1 MKAGER
7 QYIGRFAPS
16 PTGPLHAGSVVAALA
31 SWLDARAHQGQWRLR
46 IEDVD
51 TARCVPGAQ
60 DSIVGTLEALGLH
73 WDGPIL
79 LQSTRF
85 DAYNDALQTL
95 SKQGLAYPCACTR
108 KELEGHGMVYPGT
121 CRQGLPPGKTAR
133 AWRLRIPEGTLH
145 IPDRWQGLY
154 REDTARLCGDV
165 VLLRA
170 DGFWAY
176 QLAVVV
182 DDAWQGV
189 SDVVRG
195 ADLLDSTGRQIHLQT
210 ALKLNCVR
218 YMHVP
223 VVKNPHGDKLSKQ
236 TLANAVDTQQPLTAL
251 TAAALH
257 LGLQAGDLKDCANP
271 EEFLS
276 KATQL
281 WSARFGSARGA
292 FAPQTTQ

>member
-1 MKAGER
+1 MKVGER

-31 SWLDARAHQGQWRLR
+31 SWLDARAHQGQWLLR

-51 TARCVPGAQ
+51 TARCLPGAQ
-60 DSIVGTLEALGLH
+60 DSIVRTLEALGLY
-73 WDGPIL
+73 WDGPVL
-79 LQSTRF
+79 LQSTRVQ
-85 DAYNDALQTL
+85 AYNDALQIL
-95 SKQGLAYPCACTR
+95 AKQGAAYPCACTR
-108 KELEGHGMVYPGT
+108 KELEVHGMVYPGT
-121 CRQGLPPGKTAR
+121 CRQGLPAGKAAR
-133 AWRLRIPEGTLH
+133 AWRLRIPEGTLQV
-145 IPDRWQGLY
+145 PDRWQGLY

-210 ALKLNCVR
+210 ALKLAGVR

-223 VVKNPHGDKLSKQ
+223 VVTNPQGEKLSKQ
-236 TLANAVDTQQPLTAL
+236 TLANAVNVQAPLAAL

-257 LGLQAGDLKDCANP
+257 LGFQADDLKDCANP

-276 KATQL
+276 QMTEL
-281 WSARFGSARGA
+281 WRARFCSARGA
-292 FAPQTTQ
+292 FAPQTAQ